1 MIINPEGKVLVDTV
15 LEHHGVKGMKWGVRK
30 RRAMAKTHAQQGK
43 KNKHPSHFSDEELK
57 ALVARMKLEQDYHNL
72 TKKPD
77 TKGKKFAQDMLVMT
91 GQMVIKGAVKSA
103 IDKAT
108 SGTMPKKD
116 TERNTNHLTEMA
128 TRSIVNTPTYQQ
140 NHGGKKSK
148 KKKAPK
154 YPQSPSSN
162 HWRTVTVQDGP
173 KGGFS

>member
-1 MIINPEGKVLVDTV
+1 MIINAEGEMLVDEV
-15 LEHHGVKGMKWGVRK
+15 LAHYGVKGMKWGVRK
-30 RRAMAKTHAQQGK
+30 RRAIAKTHAHQGK
-43 KNKHPSHFSDEELK
+43 KNKSPSHFSDEELK
-57 ALVARMKLEQDYHNL
+57 LLVARMKLEQDYHNL

-128 TRSIVNTPTYQQ
+128 TRAIVNTPTYQQ
-140 NHGGKKSK
+140 NHGGKKK
-148 KKKAPK
+148 KKSKAPK
-154 YPQSPSSN
+154 YPQSPSSEKW
-162 HWRTVTVQDGP
+162 HTITVNEGP